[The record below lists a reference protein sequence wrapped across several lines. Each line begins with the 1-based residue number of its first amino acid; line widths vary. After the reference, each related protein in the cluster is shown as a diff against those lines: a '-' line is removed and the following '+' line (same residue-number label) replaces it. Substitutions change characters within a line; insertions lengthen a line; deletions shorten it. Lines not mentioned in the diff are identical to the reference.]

1 MPGHELIDAARRAGL
16 DPLASAMHSVVAEG
30 PAAGCRAVDVRVLGG
45 IDVRVLPD
53 RGLDL
58 GGAWFRGV
66 PIAWISEHGECAALP
81 VDELAGRRWGDCWG
95 GGLVTTCGLSN
106 VGEPSEGHGLHGTFT
121 ARAASRVHAEA
132 SEELVT
138 VTGVVSDPPFTL
150 SRRLVTSVGT
160 AAIRID
166 DRVVNE
172 SEWTAAAP
180 MLYHV
185 NLGAPLWDDGS
196 WIETDGSEVVP
207 RDEAAAAGVDRWDEA
222 PVPSEGAVE
231 LVYEHV
237 AATWARVTSPRT
249 KLELTVR
256 SSLPRLWQWV
266 HPAAGTYALA
276 LEPANCSVLGREA
289 DIATG
294 GMPFLDPG
302 ETRHS
307 WLTIELRSIA

>member
-1 MPGHELIDAARRAGL
+1 MIDAARRAGL
-16 DPLASAMHSVVAEG
+16 DPLASAVHSVVAEG
-30 PAAGCRAVDVRVLGG
+30 PAAGCRAIDVRALGG

-53 RGLDL
+53 RGLDV
-58 GGAWFRGV
+58 GAAWFRGV
-66 PIAWISEHGECAALP
+66 PIAWVSQRGECAPLP
-81 VDELAGRRWGDCWG
+81 AEELTERRFAECWG

-121 ARAASRVHAEA
+121 ARAASDVQAEP
-132 SEELVT
+132 SEADVT
-138 VTGVVSDPPFTL
+138 VTGVVSDPPFRL
-150 SRRLVTSVGT
+150 SRRIVVPVGGG
-160 AAIRID
+160 AIRID

-207 RDEAAAAGVDRWDEA
+207 RDDDAAAVAERWDEA
-222 PVPSEGAVE
+222 PAPSEGAAE
-231 LVYEHV
+231 LVFEHV
-237 AATWARVTSPRT
+237 GATWARVTSPRVQ
-249 KLELTVR
+249 LELTVR

-266 HPAAGTYALA
+266 QPASGVYALA
-276 LEPANCSVLGREA
+276 LEPANCSVLGRDA
-289 DIATG
+289 DIAAG
-294 GMPFLDPG
+294 AMPFLDPG

-307 WLTIELRSIA
+307 WLTIEARSTA